1 MIHGGSWI
9 ARSVAPLALV
19 LALVLAAVVGAC
31 TDTSTGPT
39 QIVSLEFDTLAFPSV
54 MTGDTLRDSLGK
66 VAPLHAVAFNGNGA
80 VVANPA
86 IKYLTL
92 DSTVAISPTGIVTAQ
107 ARAGGA
113 RIIASAAGLQ
123 SVQRILLI
131 SRRPDTLVI
140 TSKKVDTL
148 NYALIDNPSTNAS
161 SPFSVRVITRDT
173 AGGVTGSTG
182 WLVSYQ
188 AFYRGKAL
196 VQSDTTVATLWNKS
210 SAVPSLVDT
219 TTSDGSAGRRL
230 RLRPVGLQAVRDS
243 FVVLATVRYRGAQVA
258 GSPARFVLVVV
269 PKLP

>member
-92 DSTVAISPTGIVTAQ
+92 DSTVAISG
-107 ARAGGA
+107 RGA
-113 RIIASAAGLQ
+113 HHRVG
-123 SVQRILLI
+123 
-131 SRRPDTLVI
+131 RRPAVGTAHPAHL
-140 TSKKVDTL
+140 
-148 NYALIDNPSTNAS
+148 AAS
-161 SPFSVRVITRDT
+161 
-173 AGGVTGSTG
+173 
-182 WLVSYQ
+182 
-188 AFYRGKAL
+188 
-196 VQSDTTVATLWNKS
+196 
-210 SAVPSLVDT
+210 
-219 TTSDGSAGRRL
+219 
-230 RLRPVGLQAVRDS
+230 
-243 FVVLATVRYRGAQVA
+243 RYRGHHQQESRYAELRADRQPVDERVE
-258 GSPARFVLVVV
+258 PVQRARDHA
-269 PKLP
+269 